1 MVCKTT
7 IPTVSHFLSII
18 EADIPEWPVRMVV
31 RTLRMLCEGCK
42 QKMEK
47 VDEENLYQRFVEVF
61 CETKNHIH
69 ELALETAGSNAGR
82 LCSTILEGICMVDTD
97 ESTLSANNGDH
108 AKVIEDF
115 LVMYRTLHDGMV
127 TLASDDEFI
136 VCMGP
141 NGRQGLLDIAS
152 VFTFVIESGE
162 EAVSEIR
169 ARS

>member
-1 MVCKTT
+1 MVCETT

-42 QKMEK
+42 KEMEK
-47 VDEENLYQRFVEVF
+47 VEEGDVCKRFVEVF
-61 CETKNHIH
+61 CETKKHIQ

-82 LCSTILEGICMVDTD
+82 LCSSILEGICVVDTD
-97 ESTLSANNGDH
+97 ESTLSANNGDQ

-115 LVMYRTLHDGMV
+115 LVMYQTLHDGIV
-127 TLASDDEFI
+127 TLAGDDEFI

-152 VFTFVIESGE
+152 VFTLVIESGE